1 MKRILVAS
9 YGLSP
14 DSKTICYSLDLA
26 KQLGLEVEFF
36 EVVPEK
42 NKKTSIKVG
51 GPLKLLKSLMEDAM
65 VAVTYAE
72 HQEHEM
78 AREIVNQAMENLKP
92 YLSKIQKSD
101 LKVDL
106 VIRIGDFVKEVVNRV
121 RERKEII
128 FTVIAMGKTH
138 RKKVLEK
145 LKQELDIP
153 IIVIET

>member
-9 YGLSP
+9 YGLNP
-14 DSKTICYSLDLA
+14 DSKTVCYSLDLA

-42 NKKTSIKVG
+42 NKKPSIKIV

-92 YLSKIQKSD
+92 YLSKIQKAD

-106 VIRIGDFVKEVVNRV
+106 VIRIGDFVKEVVKRV

-128 FTVIAMGKTH
+128 LTVIAISKRH
-138 RKKVLEK
+138 REKVLEK

>member
-14 DSKTICYSLDLA
+14 DSKTVCYSLDLA
-26 KQLGLEVEFF
+26 KQLGMEVEFF

-42 NKKTSIKVG
+42 NKKPSIKV

-72 HQEHEM
+72 HQEHGM

-92 YLSKIQKSD
+92 YLSKIQNAD

-106 VIRIGDFVKEVVNRV
+106 VIRIGDFVKEVVKRV
-121 RERKEII
+121 RERKGII
-128 FTVIAMGKTH
+128 LAVIAMGKTH
-138 RKKVLEK
+138 REKVLEK

-153 IIVIET
+153 IIVITT

>member
-14 DSKTICYSLDLA
+14 DSKTVCYSLDLA
-26 KQLGLEVEFF
+26 KQLGMEVEFF

-42 NKKTSIKVG
+42 NKKPSIKV

-72 HQEHEM
+72 HQEHGM

-92 YLSKIQKSD
+92 YLSKIQKAD
-101 LKVDL
+101 LNVDL
-106 VIRIGDFVKEVVNRV
+106 VIRIGDFVKEVVKRV
-121 RERKEII
+121 RERKGII
-128 FTVIAMGKTH
+128 LAVIAMGKTH
-138 RKKVLEK
+138 REKVLEK

-153 IIVIET
+153 IIIIET

>member
-14 DSKTICYSLDLA
+14 DSKTVCYSLDLA
-26 KQLGLEVEFF
+26 KQLGMEVEFF

-42 NKKTSIKVG
+42 NKKPSIKV

-72 HQEHEM
+72 HQEHGM

-92 YLSKIQKSD
+92 YLSKIQNAD

-106 VIRIGDFVKEVVNRV
+106 VIRIGDFVKEVVKRV
-121 RERKEII
+121 RERKGII
-128 FTVIAMGKTH
+128 LAVIAMGKTH
-138 RKKVLEK
+138 REKVLEK

-153 IIVIET
+153 IIIIET